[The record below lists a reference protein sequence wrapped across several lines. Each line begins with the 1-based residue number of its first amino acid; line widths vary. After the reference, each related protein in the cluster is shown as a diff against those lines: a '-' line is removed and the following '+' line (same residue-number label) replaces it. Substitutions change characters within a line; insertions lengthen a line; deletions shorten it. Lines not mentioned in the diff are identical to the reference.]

1 MTLTEQEVRAIL
13 TTLEKIEVRGFDNM
27 NSIMALIQLFRSKE
41 AEDGR
46 VSTEQNGTAD

>member
-27 NSIMALIQLFRSKE
+27 NSLMALIQLFRSKQKE
-41 AEDGR
+41 EEKHA
-46 VSTEQNGTAD
+46 

>member
-27 NSIMALIQLFRSKE
+27 NSLMALIQLFRSKQKE
-41 AEDGR
+41 E
-46 VSTEQNGTAD
+46 EENG

>member
-27 NSIMALIQLFRSKE
+27 NSLMALIQLFRSKQKE
-41 AEDGR
+41 SEETDG
-46 VSTEQNGTAD
+46 

>member
-27 NSIMALIQLFRSKE
+27 NSLMALIQLFRSKQKE
-41 AEDGR
+41 EETDG
-46 VSTEQNGTAD
+46 

>member
-1 MTLTEQEVRAIL
+1 MTLTKQEVRAIL
-13 TTLEKIEVRGFDNM
+13 TTLGKIEVRGFDNM
-27 NSIMALIQLFRSKE
+27 NSLMALIQLFRSKE